1 MAKIKTPSR
10 GGSGAGSS
18 SPYDRK
24 KPSSKPAAKNNVFKF
39 NTNFGQHILKNP
51 QISDSIVEKADLK
64 PTDVVL
70 EIGPGTGN
78 LTVRILQTARKVIA
92 VELDPRMAAE
102 VSKRVQGTPAA
113 KKLDVLLGDVIK
125 MEELPPFDVCIS
137 NTPYKI
143 SSPLVFKL
151 LSMPNPPRTSVLM
164 FQREFAQ
171 RLTARPGDALYSR
184 LSVNVQMFARVQH
197 IMKVGKNNF
206 RPPPEVESSVVRI
219 TPKAGAERPNVSF
232 EEWDGLL
239 RICFNRRNKTLRSSF
254 LGTKEVPALME
265 RNYRV
270 WCAMNN
276 VPVDDALAE
285 DFGEDDD
292 TLNDMDVDGGDADFK
307 IGVVRDDEEWEGI
320 MDVDGDDDMPAF
332 FKEMDTKDRS
342 SGVSKTPSRRKKT
355 KLAELVRRKI
365 LKVLEETDVA
375 DKRAG
380 KLEENDFLKL
390 LYAFNEENLHFA

>member
-1 MAKIKTPSR
+1 
-10 GGSGAGSS
+10 
-18 SPYDRK
+18 
-24 KPSSKPAAKNNVFKF
+24 
-39 NTNFGQHILKNP
+39 
-51 QISDSIVEKADLK
+51 
-64 PTDVVL
+64 
-70 EIGPGTGN
+70 
-78 LTVRILQTARKVIA
+78 
-92 VELDPRMAAE
+92 
-102 VSKRVQGTPAA
+102 
-113 KKLDVLLGDVIK
+113 
-125 MEELPPFDVCIS
+125 
-137 NTPYKI
+137 
-143 SSPLVFKL
+143 
-151 LSMPNPPRTSVLM
+151 
-164 FQREFAQ
+164 
-171 RLTARPGDALYSR
+171 
-184 LSVNVQMFARVQH
+184 MFARVQH

>member
-1 MAKIKTPSR
+1 
-10 GGSGAGSS
+10 
-18 SPYDRK
+18 
-24 KPSSKPAAKNNVFKF
+24 
-39 NTNFGQHILKNP
+39 
-51 QISDSIVEKADLK
+51 
-64 PTDVVL
+64 
-70 EIGPGTGN
+70 
-78 LTVRILQTARKVIA
+78 
-92 VELDPRMAAE
+92 
-102 VSKRVQGTPAA
+102 
-113 KKLDVLLGDVIK
+113 
-125 MEELPPFDVCIS
+125 
-137 NTPYKI
+137 
-143 SSPLVFKL
+143 
-151 LSMPNPPRTSVLM
+151 
-164 FQREFAQ
+164 
-171 RLTARPGDALYSR
+171 
-184 LSVNVQMFARVQH
+184 VQMFARVQH